1 MKLSTLVA
9 TYEKTEIC
17 GVKNP
22 EFFLDYVFDGLPIQ
36 NTEPFFK
43 DYLEERGVALR
54 DIEAYGDITFE
65 VYCSNPDEI
74 TRTAAVLD
82 SAMED
87 FINEYGLKK
96 MARVYNKFNEYR
108 DSLRYGDLQDAGI
121 DYHHKVERVFNYLR
135 DRHLRKYK
143 NMV

>member
-22 EFFLDYVFDGLPIQ
+22 EFFLDYVFDVSSIQ
-36 NTEPFFK
+36 TMESFFK
-43 DYLEERGVALR
+43 DYLEERGVTLCNI
-54 DIEAYGDITFE
+54 DAYGDITFE
-65 VYCSNPDEI
+65 VYCNNPDEI

-96 MARVYNKFNEYR
+96 MARLYTRLQEYR
-108 DSLRYGDLQDAGI
+108 DKLRYGDLQDSPI
-121 DYHHKVERVFNYLR
+121 EYHHKVENVFNYLR
-135 DRHLRKYK
+135 DRHLKKYK